1 MAETKPSTS
10 PESTTVV
17 TSFSEASLKMFSN
30 QTMRLDT
37 ARPDP
42 DVNTT
47 PTSTTRSDLDMN
59 TTPTS
64 TTRPDPDM
72 NTTPT
77 STTMPDPD
85 VNTTPTS
92 TTVPDP
98 DMNTTPT
105 STTMPDPD
113 VNTTP
118 TSSIQKVSYKGS
130 PAMTDVTKT
139 SKPLSVVT
147 KLCYGIGGIG
157 PDLIWLVFG
166 AYTSTFLVQVAQLPP
181 LFATS
186 VIFGSRAIDI
196 FCNFAFSPLIDRTN
210 TRWGKAKPWIVAS
223 LLIITVTNALIWYV
237 PDVGTDGKL
246 VWYVLLYVLMKL
258 AMSGFHIPYRT
269 YVMFLTDDGSD
280 RDSAVLYRTGLA
292 LGGLVGGS
300 GIHGQ
305 ILALYRRSE
314 YDACDMINT
323 TYMYGANNT
332 NSSMD
337 GASLAMTKN
346 GYLISSAALC
356 LVTLVG
362 WLTVSFGTTERK
374 DISTTS
380 GGEGSAISLLRTL
393 KTVLTFRPNVYLLLA
408 YCCIQAS
415 VSIVHGAIALYV
427 EYSLDLEDQIENV
440 ILAFMVSSALAMPV
454 VALVVSKIGKKTSYL
469 CFQLVAIPLFIGFQ
483 FVPSGSLA
491 VYAIVIGHGFSSGAH
506 FFIPW
511 ALMSDIIEDCYLQTK
526 ERLDTA
532 FFAVLFSINS
542 VGITIG
548 LLTATIGLE

>member
-1 MAETKPSTS
+1 
-10 PESTTVV
+10 
-17 TSFSEASLKMFSN
+17 
-30 QTMRLDT
+30 
-37 ARPDP
+37 
-42 DVNTT
+42 
-47 PTSTTRSDLDMN
+47 
-59 TTPTS
+59 
-64 TTRPDPDM
+64 
-72 NTTPT
+72 
-77 STTMPDPD
+77 
-85 VNTTPTS
+85 
-92 TTVPDP
+92 
-98 DMNTTPT
+98 
-105 STTMPDPD
+105 
-113 VNTTP
+113 
-118 TSSIQKVSYKGS
+118 
-130 PAMTDVTKT
+130 MTDVTKT
-139 SKPLSVVT
+139 RKPLSVVT

-300 GIHGQ
+300 AIHGQ
-305 ILALYRRSE
+305 ILALFRRSE

-323 TYMYGANNT
+323 TYTYGANNT

-337 GASLAMTKN
+337 VASLEMTKK

-380 GGEGSAISLLRTL
+380 GGEGSAKSLLRTL

-532 FFAVLFSINS
+532 FFAVLLSTNS
-542 VGITIG
+542 VGITVG
-548 LLTATIGLE
+548 LITATIGLEIGGYEIGSCIQPESVGSAMRTLLSIFTSALVFVGVLFIWKFPITEERQKEIMEAVKKRKLASASQSMTPANQTEACPI